1 MFIYEF
7 LMLLLLVLQPWLI
20 LLSCSAVSTH
30 IITHLVAV
38 SPFSHVRMSDGI
50 SKSVRL
56 ASFFFGISGVF
67 SVVKYFSLCISLILG
82 FISCSFSF
90 TFLDCVFLP
99 FWLLP
104 FWISTAWK
112 LIACFKIYLTLPLHV
127 CILVIHSIFSLHVL
141 QITTV
146 KLNAT
151 TVSWTRGLI
160 SDT

>member
-1 MFIYEF
+1 MFLYEF
-7 LMLLLLVLQPWLI
+7 LMLLLLVLQPWLL

-38 SPFSHVRMSDGI
+38 SPFSHVRMSDCI
-50 SKSVRL
+50 SKS
-56 ASFFFGISGVF
+56 ASCLIFFGISGVF

-82 FISCSFSF
+82 FGSCSFSF
-90 TFLDCVFLP
+90 TVLDCVFLP

-104 FWISTAWK
+104 FWISTGWK